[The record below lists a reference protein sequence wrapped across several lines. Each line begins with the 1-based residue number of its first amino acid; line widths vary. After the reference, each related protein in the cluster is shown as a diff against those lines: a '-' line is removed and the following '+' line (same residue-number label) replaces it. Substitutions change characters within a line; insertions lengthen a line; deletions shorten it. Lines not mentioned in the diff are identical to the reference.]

1 MGKGKEIR
9 GGGEG
14 WEGGK
19 RGNEDKVGRKRR
31 RVKKGGG
38 KRGNGEV
45 ERKRRR
51 VKKGGEVLCLHH
63 ATVQKSDH
71 HLLKYT
77 SNLFSYVYAVHI
89 CTTNS
94 KGALES
100 FGLIHRM

>member
-31 RVKKGGG
+31 RVKKGG
-38 KRGNGEV
+38 
-45 ERKRRR
+45 
-51 VKKGGEVLCLHH
+51 EVLCLHH
-63 ATVQKSDH
+63 TTVQKSDH

-77 SNLFSYVYAVHI
+77 SNLFSSVYAVHI
-89 CTTNS
+89 
-94 KGALES
+94 
-100 FGLIHRM
+100 MYYY